1 VGFVDQHPVAPSIL
15 LEEDAMPVRLH
26 LDWELPDG
34 ALEEPFR
41 TDLVEAIRREAALR
55 LFANGKISSGYG
67 AQMIGVSRWEF
78 IDLLRER
85 GIPLFSYGE
94 GDLDRELA
102 AFDGLAPDA
111 KAHS

>member
-1 VGFVDQHPVAPSIL
+1 MA
-15 LEEDAMPVRLH
+15 VRLH

-55 LFANGKISSGYG
+55 LFAGGKIGSGYG
-67 AQMIGVSRWEF
+67 AQMLGISRWEF

-85 GIPLFSYGE
+85 GIPIFSYGE
-94 GDLDRELA
+94 DELDRELA
-102 AFDGLAPDA
+102 AFDGLAPEA
-111 KAHS
+111 EPHA

>member
-1 VGFVDQHPVAPSIL
+1 
-15 LEEDAMPVRLH
+15 MPVRLH

-55 LFANGKISSGYG
+55 LFAGGKISSGYG
-67 AQMIGVSRWEF
+67 AQMLGISRWEF
-78 IDLLRER
+78 IDMLRER

-94 GDLDRELA
+94 GELDRELA
-102 AFDGLAPDA
+102 DFDRLEPDG
-111 KAHS
+111 KLHH

>member
-1 VGFVDQHPVAPSIL
+1 MA
-15 LEEDAMPVRLH
+15 AKLH

-55 LFANGKISSGYG
+55 LFAGAKISSGYG
-67 AQMIGVSRWEF
+67 AQMLGISRWEF

-94 GDLDRELA
+94 GELNLELA
-102 AFDGLAPDA
+102 AFDGLGPSA
-111 KAHS
+111 KPHS

>member
-1 VGFVDQHPVAPSIL
+1 MAVK
-15 LEEDAMPVRLH
+15 LH

-55 LFANGKISSGYG
+55 LFAGGKISSGYG
-67 AQMIGVSRWEF
+67 AQMLGISRWEF
-78 IDLLRER
+78 IDMLRER

-94 GDLDRELA
+94 GELDRELA
-102 AFDGLAPDA
+102 AFDGLAPEA
-111 KAHS
+111 EPHA

>member
-1 VGFVDQHPVAPSIL
+1 MA
-15 LEEDAMPVRLH
+15 VRLH

-55 LFANGKISSGYG
+55 LFAGGKISSGYG
-67 AQMIGVSRWEF
+67 AQMIGISRLEF

-85 GIPLFSYGE
+85 AIPPFSYAEGE
-94 GDLDRELA
+94 LERELA
-102 AFDGLAPDA
+102 AYDRLAPEA
-111 KAHS
+111 KSHSESVDDRHLG

>member
-1 VGFVDQHPVAPSIL
+1 MA
-15 LEEDAMPVRLH
+15 VRLH

-41 TDLVEAIRREAALR
+41 TDLVDAIRREATLR
-55 LFANGKISSGYG
+55 LFADGRISSGYG
-67 AQMIGVSRWEF
+67 AQMIGISRWQF

-85 GIPLFSYGE
+85 GIPLFSYEE

-102 AFDGLAPDA
+102 AFDGLAPDT
-111 KAHS
+111 KPHS